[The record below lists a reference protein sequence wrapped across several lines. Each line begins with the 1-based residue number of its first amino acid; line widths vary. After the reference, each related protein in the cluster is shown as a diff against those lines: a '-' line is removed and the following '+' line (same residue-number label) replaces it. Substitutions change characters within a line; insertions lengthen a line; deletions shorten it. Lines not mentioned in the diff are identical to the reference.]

1 MEASTV
7 AGWSDFYVAAAGA
20 ASALAGLVF
29 VSLSI
34 NLARIIELPGV
45 SGRAAETIILLAGT
59 LAGTLVGLIPHLS
72 PERLGTLL
80 LVVTLSTWLCPV
92 IIQVRSVRAHTYH
105 RPSLAILRVVLH
117 QVATVPGVLG
127 GLSLCGV
134 LPGGIAWF
142 AGGVIA
148 CMLVAIFNA
157 WVLLVEILR

>member
-1 MEASTV
+1 MEASAI
-7 AGWSDFYVAAAGA
+7 AGWSDFFVAVAGA

-45 SGRAAETIILLAGT
+45 AGRAAETIILLAGT
-59 LAGTLVGLIPHLS
+59 LAGALVALIPHLS

-80 LVVTLSTWLCPV
+80 LIVAISTWLGPV
-92 IIQVRSVRAHTYH
+92 LIQVRAIRSHTYH
-105 RPSLAILRVVLH
+105 RPSLAFRVILH

-127 GLSLCGV
+127 GLSLYG
-134 LPGGIAWF
+134 LWPGGIAWF
-142 AGGVIA
+142 AGSVIA

-157 WVLLVEILR
+157 WILLVEILR